1 MGDALYSKDIEC
13 PLCSKEFSTPRVI
26 SYKLKLEDRDSD
38 FCPYYK
44 EEQSFYYEPTICPKC
59 GYGNIADYFEEVTDE
74 QKVKVI
80 KKITK
85 SWSGKD
91 FSGHRDTSD
100 AIKCYR
106 HLTKNARAMEL
117 KASRRGTIFLRL
129 AWCYRHRGSN
139 KEKRTLR
146 KALNHY
152 KTAYQEEKL
161 EGVNI
166 DEITL
171 TYLLGE
177 LHRRTG
183 NRSKAVKY
191 YSKVV
196 EHPEIDSKPEVE
208 KRARDQWQMSTKD

>member
-26 SYKLKLEDRDSD
+26 SYKLKLKDRDSD

-44 EEQSFYYEPTICPKC
+44 EEQSFYYEPTICPQC
-59 GYGNIADYFEEVTDE
+59 GYGDLAEYFEKIPDE
-74 QKVKVI
+74 KKVKVI
-80 KKITK
+80 KNITK
-85 SWSGKD
+85 NWSGRN
-91 FSGHRDTSD
+91 FNGHRDTSD

-106 HLTKNARAMEL
+106 HLKKNAEAMDL
-117 KASRRGTIFLRL
+117 KSIRRGTIFLRL
-129 AWCYRHRGSN
+129 AWCYRHKGSN

-152 KTAYQEEKL
+152 RTAYQEEKL
-161 EGVNI
+161 EDANI
-166 DEITL
+166 DEINL

-177 LHRRTG
+177 LNRRTG
-183 NRSKAVKY
+183 NRSQAVKW

-196 EHPEIDSKPEVE
+196 EHPNINSNPKIE
-208 KRARDQWQMSTKD
+208 KMARDQWQMTTKD